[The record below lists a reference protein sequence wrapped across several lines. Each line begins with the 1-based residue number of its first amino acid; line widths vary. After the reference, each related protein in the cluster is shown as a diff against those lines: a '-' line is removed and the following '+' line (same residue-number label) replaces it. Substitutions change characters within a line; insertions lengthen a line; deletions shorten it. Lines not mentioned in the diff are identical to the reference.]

1 MLLEDGLGDG
11 KPQTGALLA
20 GVRAG
25 AVVPVK
31 DIGQVGGGNARAV
44 VLHLYPHALGAA
56 EGTQDKNTVLADVV
70 HGVAQQIVQRPLHHV
85 WVGIDWQLLFR
96 QLQLQLPAVL
106 GADCVVALAYFIA
119 QLPHVKVHP
128 LALIGAAGHL
138 AQFHHAGDQCG
149 QAVGLVHD
157 DVHLLVPVRLI
168 VAGQVTHR
176 LGVALDE
183 GQRGA
188 QVVGDIGQQVA
199 LHLHCV
205 LHLLGHVVKVPG
217 KVAQLVVAAVV
228 HLHGVV
234 AQRHL
239 PCGAGKLAQRL
250 CEPLA
255 EQPRRRHGKAE
266 NQRRCQRQQGAE
278 HLAGLGNVHKAGGHQ
293 HGVAAVGGG
302 APYQQLRRAGEPGR
316 VERLH
321 KAAHAAALAA
331 HGKGSGNDLI
341 VVGRIRKIGAVQVA
355 EGLVLDLINGVQG
368 SVRDIHAE
376 AVQGALGVQFQ
387 RELIKKIAVD

>member
-1 MLLEDGLGDG
+1 MLLEDGFGDG

-20 GVRAG
+20 RVRAG

-31 DIGQVGGGNARAV
+31 DIGQVGGGNARAMI
-44 VLHLYPHALGAA
+44 LHLYPHALRAA
-56 EGTQDKNTVLADVV
+56 EGAQDKNAVLADVV
-70 HGVAQQIVQRPLHHV
+70 HGVAQQIVQRALHHV
-85 WVGIDWQLLFR
+85 RVGVDRQFLLR
-96 QLQLQLPAVL
+96 QFQLQLPAVL
-106 GADCVVALAYFIA
+106 GADGVVALAHLVA

-128 LALIGAAGHL
+128 LTLIGAAGHL
-138 AQFHHAGDQCG
+138 AQLHHAGDQRG

-157 DVHLLVPVRLI
+157 DVHLLVPVGFI
-168 VAGQVTHR
+168 VAGQIAHR
-176 LGVALDE
+176 LGIALDE

-188 QVVGDIGQQVA
+188 QVVGDVGQQIA
-199 LHLHCV
+199 LHLHRV

-239 PCGAGKLAQRL
+239 PRGAGKLAQRL

-266 NQRRCQRQQGAE
+266 DQRRRQRQQGAE

-293 HGVAAVGGG
+293 HGIAAVGGN
-302 APYQQLRRAGEPGR
+302 APYQ
-316 VERLH
+316 
-321 KAAHAAALAA
+321 
-331 HGKGSGNDLI
+331 
-341 VVGRIRKIGAVQVA
+341 
-355 EGLVLDLINGVQG
+355 
-368 SVRDIHAE
+368 
-376 AVQGALGVQFQ
+376 
-387 RELIKKIAVD
+387 